1 MYKVA
6 VSHAIEH
13 CAVMCVWSFH
23 IPLLS
28 HTVVTIG
35 LVPDPTAGTPDYE
48 ITENTSSFQFCA
60 QIINFAIPDPDTIIT
75 VNLTTQPVGAQG
87 LCNNFDTNTHLY
99 HKGDMIGSLLIA
111 SQL

>member
-1 MYKVA
+1 M
-6 VSHAIEH
+6 SGQFI
-13 CAVMCVWSFH
+13 CT
-23 IPLLS
+23 LLS
-28 HTVVTIG
+28 YTVVTIG

-48 ITENTSSFQFCA
+48 IPEDTSSFQFCA
-60 QIINFAIPDPDTIIT
+60 QITSSLAIDPAKIIT

-99 HKGDMIGSLLIA
+99 HKGNMIGSLLIT